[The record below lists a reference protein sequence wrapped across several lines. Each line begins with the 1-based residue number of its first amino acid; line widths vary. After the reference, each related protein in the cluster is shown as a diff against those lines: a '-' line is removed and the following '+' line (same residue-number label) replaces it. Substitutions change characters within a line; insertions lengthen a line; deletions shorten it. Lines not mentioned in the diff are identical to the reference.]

1 MDYGCLPTLFYIFV
15 MAEDKSSKDNKTKY
29 LKELEMLKQEYE
41 NCYGDCAG
49 DRNLHKLSLLMA
61 LFQSSERFE
70 KIGEDLKKLLIIDID
85 RDVDYEWWGNPAS
98 WTETRAKS
106 VPSGSP
112 LSYET
117 IMLDTTSFANKLA
130 DMMPPSTKDAIGN
143 ESKNELMG
151 RTYEERSKFKDT
163 ISNLQNEKVFNGD
176 DLDYAINKALQKL
189 CNALLK
195 IPQAIESR
203 HDNMMYEALYKAQ
216 KNSYT
221 MKFGADNRKA
231 HLEWKKHSLYDDIS
245 EDSLRNHAEDAL
257 VELFKA
263 KVLDGI
269 EANVNKAKKAELK
282 KEIDFCE
289 HDIPRGMKP
298 YDLYA
303 CLRDIYDYMNGKYYV
318 NKAKAGRL
326 IFMHR
331 KDEQKIKSY
340 FDFDFT
346 LMHVNND
353 IDELRNKNFL
363 PSKIDDIDFETLE
376 CRFSE
381 EQVKEAGISQHAAG
395 ILSIIDQ
402 MKATKHN
409 NHWLCFYYVLRKKG
423 WINDNLKQFC
433 EKMNSLFAISLN
445 HRTLNRE
452 KKKEYEANIEDWPES
467 TTPQKEKKAFAMQ
480 FKRYVEAYV
489 DYKVSRATLA

>member
-1 MDYGCLPTLFYIFV
+1 
-15 MAEDKSSKDNKTKY
+15 MAEDKSPKGDKTKY

-41 NCYGDCAG
+41 SCYGECAG

-61 LFQSSERFE
+61 LFHSSERFE

-85 RDVDYEWWGNPAS
+85 RDVDYEWWGKPTS

-112 LSYET
+112 LAYET
-117 IMLDTTSFANKLA
+117 ITLDTTSFANKLA
-130 DMMPPSTKDAIGN
+130 DMMPPSPMDATDKEN
-143 ESKNELMG
+143 KNEFGG

-221 MKFGADNRKA
+221 MKYGADNRKA
-231 HLEWKKHSLYDDIS
+231 HLDWRKHSLYDEIS
-245 EDSLRNHAEDAL
+245 EDSLKNHAEEAL

-269 EANVNKAKKAELK
+269 EANVTKAKKAELK
-282 KEIDFCE
+282 KEIDFSE

-303 CLRDIYDYMNGKYYV
+303 CLRDIYEYKNGKYYT

-326 IFMHR
+326 IFMLR
-331 KDEQKIKSY
+331 KDEQKIKSF

-346 LMHVNND
+346 RKHVNND
-353 IDELRNKNFL
+353 IDELRTKNLL

-381 EQVKEAGISQHAAG
+381 DEVRVSGIKHHHADG
-395 ILSIIDQ
+395 ILSIMDI
-402 MKATKHN
+402 MKENIAN
-409 NHWLCFYYVLRKKG
+409 INWFGFYCVLLEKKY
-423 WINDNLKQFC
+423 IEDNISKFC
-433 EKMNSLFAISLN
+433 KNMNALFDANLN
-445 HRTLNRE
+445 KSNLNKE
-452 KKKEYEANIEDWPES
+452 KKKEGVGIHIENWTEGDIRI
-467 TTPQKEKKAFAMQ
+467 KKRKAFALK
-480 FKRYVEAYV
+480 FKEVIEGYENYIL
-489 DYKVSRATLA
+489 SQATQN

>member
-1 MDYGCLPTLFYIFV
+1 
-15 MAEDKSSKDNKTKY
+15 MAEDKSTKDNRTKY
-29 LKELEMLKQEYE
+29 LKELMMLKQEYE
-41 NCYGDCAG
+41 SCYGDCAG

-61 LFQSSERFE
+61 LFKSSERFE
-70 KIGEDLKKLLIIDID
+70 KIGEDLKTRLIIDID
-85 RDVDYEWWGNPAS
+85 RDVDYEAWGNPTF
-98 WTETRAKS
+98 WTETKAKS

-117 IMLDTTSFANKLA
+117 ITLDTTSFANKMA
-130 DMMPPSTKDAIGN
+130 DLMPPSPNDATD
-143 ESKNELMG
+143 KKQNELVA
-151 RTYEERSKFKDT
+151 RTYEERPKFKDT
-163 ISNLQNEKVFNGD
+163 ISNLLNEKVFNGE
-176 DLDYAINKALQKL
+176 DLNYAIDKALKKL
-189 CNALLK
+189 CTALLN
-195 IPQAIESR
+195 IPQVVESR
-203 HDNMMYEALYKAQ
+203 HDNKMYETLYVAQ
-216 KNSYT
+216 QNSYT
-221 MKFGADNRKA
+221 MKYGGDNRKA
-231 HLEWKKHSLYDDIS
+231 HLEWRKHSLYDDIS
-245 EDSLRNHAEDAL
+245 EDSLKNHAEEAI
-257 VELFKA
+257 VKLFKA

-269 EANVNKAKKAELK
+269 EANVTKAKKAELK
-282 KEIDFCE
+282 KEIDFSE
-289 HDIPRGMKP
+289 HDLPRGMKP

-303 CLRDIYDYMNGKYYV
+303 CLRDIYDYKNDKYYV

-326 IFMHR
+326 IFMLR
-331 KDEQKIKSY
+331 KDEQKIKSF

-346 LMHVNND
+346 LTHVNND
-353 IDELRNKNFL
+353 IDELRVKILVPN
-363 PSKIDDIDFETLE
+363 KIDDIDFETLE